1 MEKSALKF
9 SIDRILGHHT
19 SKNDE
24 DRKLCNISDSA
35 QVCCRDTD
43 NVCFNS
49 FTGECKESDVSKPTD
64 FRQYTRFAEETEEI
78 EHKQVNVLNLSVP
91 KLEPEMKNSNTHH
104 LGQDDL
110 HNEDSNDDVKMEKS
124 HKKRSRAAFSHA
136 QVFELERRFR
146 HQRYLSGPERT
157 DLAKS
162 LKLTETQIKIWFQNR
177 RYKTKRRQLH
187 CDQSVPHPG
196 KKCAVTLLVKDGK
209 RLYGDCDIMR
219 PVIFPSLSMQN
230 QIDVQYYYYT

>member
-1 MEKSALKF
+1 MYLRDKYHYRSNKKRDNRLIY
-9 SIDRILGHHT
+9 SCILICDIYKYGT
-19 SKNDE
+19 LLPS
-24 DRKLCNISDSA
+24 
-35 QVCCRDTD
+35 
-43 NVCFNS
+43 
-49 FTGECKESDVSKPTD
+49 
-64 FRQYTRFAEETEEI
+64 
-78 EHKQVNVLNLSVP
+78 
-91 KLEPEMKNSNTHH
+91 
-104 LGQDDL
+104 DL
-110 HNEDSNDDVKMEKS
+110 HNEDSNDVKVDKS

-219 PVIFPSLSMQN
+219 PVVFPSLPMQN